1 MTFVRTGDV
10 KTAAFETQASKIFG
24 AATYRSFLT
33 ANRANHAFNLL
44 VLAESAGKPLAK
56 GAITKGTNRALERL
70 ADGVSTGEASAVAN
84 ALAPVLVWV
93 HALNRLALSKVPT
106 ISACHARKHSFLAIA
121 IHWHEAVLGWW
132 APEAS
137 VAVGLSV
144 SIQGLGCC
152 LSVGIQGLG
161 CCLSVGIQG
170 LGCCLS
176 VGIQGL
182 GCYLSVGIQ
191 GLRSCLSVSI
201 DRLGCCLC
209 IGIECLGCRLGVR
222 IQSVG
227 CTEVI
232 WSATI
237 SMPWLY
243 VERTA
248 VVVSLLDWAA
258 MPPVS
263 FEVGVLLF
271 SQDALSCLGQVVAL
285 RPPWLLTLTL
295 AP

>member
-93 HALNRLALSKVPT
+93 HALNRLAVSKVPT

-144 SIQGLGCC
+144 S
-152 LSVGIQGLG
+152 
-161 CCLSVGIQG
+161 IQG